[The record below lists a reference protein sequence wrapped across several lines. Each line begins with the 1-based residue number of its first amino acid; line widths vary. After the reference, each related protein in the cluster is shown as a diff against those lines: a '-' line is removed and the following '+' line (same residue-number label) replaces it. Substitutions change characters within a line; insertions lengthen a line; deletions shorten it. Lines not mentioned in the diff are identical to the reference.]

1 MTRNASLTQLA
12 SQLGEALKTRQ
23 MRLMSAES
31 CTGGWI
37 AKAATDVA
45 GSSDWFEGGVVTY
58 SNELKQQLLGVDL
71 ELIQSEGAV
80 SESVVLSMASGAAAL
95 GRCDAA
101 VSVSGVAGP
110 GGGTPDKPVG
120 TVWFGFF
127 LRHRCWAVRQQFE
140 GNREE
145 VRQASVRF
153 SLDHVLQA
161 LTATED

>member
-58 SNELKQQLLGVDL
+58 S
-71 ELIQSEGAV
+71 LI
-80 SESVVLSMASGAAAL
+80 
-95 GRCDAA
+95 
-101 VSVSGVAGP
+101 
-110 GGGTPDKPVG
+110 
-120 TVWFGFF
+120 
-127 LRHRCWAVRQQFE
+127 
-140 GNREE
+140 NRA
-145 VRQASVRF
+145 R
-153 SLDHVLQA
+153 
-161 LTATED
+161 